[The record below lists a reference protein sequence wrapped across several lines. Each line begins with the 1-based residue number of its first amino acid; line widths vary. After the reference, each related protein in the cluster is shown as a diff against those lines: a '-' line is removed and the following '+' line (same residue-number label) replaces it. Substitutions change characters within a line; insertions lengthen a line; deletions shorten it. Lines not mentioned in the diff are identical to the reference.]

1 MNAEEEWNYR
11 PLFELGVFNDES
23 PTVKVLADIEINSG
37 ELATLCAT
45 LFETVSRTLDDSK
58 QIAFEKEF
66 NETFLMLLEERCNY
80 DTVVEYLDDE

>member
-1 MNAEEEWNYR
+1 MSVEEWNYR
-11 PLFELGVFNDES
+11 PLFELGVYNEES
-23 PTVKVLADIEINSG
+23 PTVKVLEDIEITSG

-66 NETFLMLLEERCNY
+66 NETLSNLLEERCNY

>member
-11 PLFELGVFNDES
+11 PLFELGVCNDES

-66 NETFLMLLEERCNY
+66 NETLSMLLEERCNY